1 MTRKVLVPM
10 DGSPQSE
17 TALEHAMTDREDAD
31 VTVLYVIDP
40 VDAGYGAPIESP
52 QGGFSKAW
60 YEQAE
65 QRGEEIFETAAAIA
79 DAHGAE
85 VDTATETGRPA
96 RTIVTHTEEGEFGHV
111 VMGSHG
117 RTGVS
122 RVLLGSV
129 AEQVVRRSTVPV
141 TVVR

>member
-1 MTRKVLVPM
+1 M
-10 DGSPQSE
+10 DGSPQAE
-17 TALEHAMTDREDAD
+17 TALEHALTELESAA

-40 VDAGYGAPIESP
+40 VDAGYGTPVESP
-52 QGGFSKAW
+52 QGGLSKAW

-65 QRGEEIFETAAAIA
+65 QRGEEVFEAAAAVAA
-79 DAHGAE
+79 DHGVD
-85 VDTATETGRPA
+85 VDTAIETGRPA
-96 RTIVTHTEEGEFGHV
+96 RTIVSHTEEGEFDHV

-141 TVVR
+141 TVVG